1 MGNNM
6 TMNENIFKNIYR
18 YMENVCT
25 LRDCYDLCKN
35 HDAMSNR
42 VLGLK
47 NEKNVKENIDCN
59 DSDNFFIHS
68 LNFFLQ

>member
-1 MGNNM
+1 
-6 TMNENIFKNIYR
+6 
-18 YMENVCT
+18 MENVCT